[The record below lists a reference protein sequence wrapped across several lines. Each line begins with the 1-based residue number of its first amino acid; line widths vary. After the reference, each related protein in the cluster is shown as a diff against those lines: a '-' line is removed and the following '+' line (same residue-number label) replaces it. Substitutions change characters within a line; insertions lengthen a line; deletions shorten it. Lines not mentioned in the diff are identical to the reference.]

1 MEQRVAD
8 GRPYY
13 VNAVV
18 GRISWQRP
26 SNSPAAASFLPA
38 NWIEQTDVASGKLF
52 YVNTV
57 NGQSTWDR
65 PDLLAT
71 SPLPDPHSDKA
82 PPANWIHQI
91 DPSTGCPFWV
101 NVATRQS
108 TWDPPPV
115 PVPDIQPASSF
126 HTLSTSHSS
135 HFGHLNIA
143 ASAAS
148 PAPAPG
154 PSAQKSSTLLPAPQ
168 SQVAWKWESDDG
180 SKFNDFD
187 PDTSSRLE
195 TALATGLPRFEIS
208 ERNWLFDLVAMTQ
221 TNLRT
226 LSKRRIQRLLTAP
239 AIAAAIPQSNPD
251 ALLCVAATQSFSAA
265 QPVRPLALPS
275 AVHVPASGLLGAS
288 QIRVSSVDFGAV
300 IQELVVAARSIPI
313 DIVHGVFVRS
323 GSDVQ
328 AAKEILVLINQL
340 HDMMGSKCNFPEIA
354 TAMCACSDS
363 FDAALEMLLREEPGE
378 PITVVGALD
387 AASTTPPPVPV
398 VEKPLCLI
406 CMENPPSHAFIPCG
420 HKQICGACSEQK
432 AIVDGLHGKCPTCR
446 AAFEKLLHIYED

>member
-1 MEQRVAD
+1 MADGRLYFHNADLNTTQWERPVDAPSSLLLPSGWVEQRVAD

-26 SNSPAAASFLPA
+26 SNSPAAASFLSA

-71 SPLPDPHSDKA
+71 SPLPDPHRDKA

-91 DPSTGCPFWV
+91 DPSTGRPFWV
-101 NVATRQS
+101 NVATGQS

-226 LSKRRIQRLLTAP
+226 LSKRRIQRHDAHGRRLCRGHDNDRTRHLLH
-239 AIAAAIPQSNPD
+239 
-251 ALLCVAATQSFSAA
+251 
-265 QPVRPLALPS
+265 QPRRRGRA
-275 AVHVPASGLLGAS
+275 
-288 QIRVSSVDFGAV
+288 
-300 IQELVVAARSIPI
+300 
-313 DIVHGVFVRS
+313 
-323 GSDVQ
+323 
-328 AAKEILVLINQL
+328 
-340 HDMMGSKCNFPEIA
+340 
-354 TAMCACSDS
+354 
-363 FDAALEMLLREEPGE
+363 
-378 PITVVGALD
+378 
-387 AASTTPPPVPV
+387 
-398 VEKPLCLI
+398 
-406 CMENPPSHAFIPCG
+406 
-420 HKQICGACSEQK
+420 
-432 AIVDGLHGKCPTCR
+432 VDGESRVCGRPCSSGFGSCR
-446 AAFEKLLHIYED
+446 QK